1 MSTFETGK
9 IWSTTGSRCM
19 YAYCSQTTNGS
30 SANNSTINWTIYT
43 ANDANTYYDTG
54 PTYLWIGG
62 VQRYYKA
69 RTSWSSL
76 AFPAKAG
83 STSGS
88 YTLAHNNDGS
98 VAAQE
103 VSLKSA
109 IYTGEWNSSTVSG
122 TWTLDKIARYFSST
136 PAISLA
142 SRTET
147 SITLNWSTSETCSSI
162 SWAGGGSNVSTTGVP
177 GTSGT
182 VTFSGL
188 TANTTYNIYG
198 TFRRSDSGL
207 DSNSGTGSYTTHNY
221 PHITSVGTANLTI
234 GGSQTLYLYN
244 PMGRT
249 VTIKMYKSDGTL
261 LYTSGT
267 TTGTSISFTP
277 TATALYDSIKTAQSA
292 SCYYSAI
299 CSSPSSTLNTSTSY
313 TYKVT
318 GNETP
323 TFAASN
329 VSTYDAT
336 STITAITG
344 QTAAGGWLVQGLSEL
359 KITIPTAASPKNNA
373 SISKYEVT
381 FAGTTKTVTV
391 GTTGATWGVFNGS
404 GEQTISIKVTDSRGL
419 STTVTKAVTY
429 VAYRAPSISLTA
441 GRANNYGE
449 TVNISAAYT
458 GSDVSGK
465 NGVKVQWSGAGKSGY
480 LTGSASAYDAAE
492 TGTKTA
498 TATGVNNETAYTFT
512 ATITDKFGKTA
523 TSSVKV
529 PVGQPTM
536 FVDVEQAGVGVNC
549 LPTGQ
554 GLYVQDNLRV
564 NGKRLLQKFD
574 MDLSGLSADN
584 FYPVVFDSA
593 THRIDCEIYSPSYGG
608 DHAWN
613 QNSIS
618 FSIKAKGWSDIV
630 KQLYIY
636 QYSCYSGT
644 EITIGSIAN
653 GMHNGGKTCVWLRG
667 GRTFEFFANTKAT
680 LHTSDFTDGDEVF
693 SVGTGYAGGTANANI
708 STFFTPQSTISQG
721 TYISDQLRVSG
732 NIRGGSINSDG
743 AIAASGD
750 VTGNYVKA
758 TRNVEAGTDLVAR
771 SGWIYSYANGKYI
784 RIGNENAGFAHYN
797 TDASNGHWFNKTT
810 YVAGALYKG
819 SGYNVNVPGI
829 YVQSTQPGATQTGD
843 IWVI

>member
-1 MSTFETGK
+1 MSTY
-9 IWSTTGSRCM
+9 TTGRINSTSGSRYM

-43 ANDANTYYDTG
+43 ADGGSTCYDTG

-69 RTSWSSL
+69 RTSWSSF
-76 AFPAKAG
+76 AFPAAAG

-103 VSLKSA
+103 VTLKSA
-109 IYTGEWNSSTVSG
+109 IYTGEWNSTTVSG

-162 SWAGGGSNVSTTGVP
+162 SWSGGGSNVSTTGVP

-182 VTFSGL
+182 VTFTGL

-198 TFRRSDSGL
+198 TFKRSDSGL
-207 DSNSGTGSYTTHNY
+207 TSNSGTGSYTTHNY
-221 PHITSVGTANLTI
+221 PHVTSVGTASLTI
-234 GGSQTLYLYN
+234 GGSQTLSLYN

-277 TATALYDSIKTAQSA
+277 TATTLYDSIKTAQSA
-292 SCYYSAI
+292 NCYYSAI
-299 CSSPSSTLNTSTSY
+299 CSSPSSTINTSTSY
-313 TYKVT
+313 TYKIT

-359 KITIPTAASPKNNA
+359 KITIPTAATAKNSA

-381 FAGTTKTVTV
+381 FAGTTKTVSV

-449 TVNISAAYT
+449 TVNISATYT

-492 TGTKTA
+492 TGTKST

-523 TSSVKV
+523 TASINV

-549 LPTGQ
+549 LPQGQ

-564 NGKRLLQKFD
+564 NGKRLIQKFD
-574 MDLSGLSADN
+574 MNLKSLSTEM
-584 FYPVVFDSA
+584 FYPVTFA
-593 THRIDCEIYSPSYGG
+593 PQRERIDCEIYSVGG
-608 DHAWN
+608 NADSPWN

-618 FSIKAKGWSDIV
+618 FSATWTGWSDTPKTFNVHNYRIFDDTAEV
-630 KQLYIY
+630 
-636 QYSCYSGT
+636 
-644 EITIGSIAN
+644 TIGCI
-653 GMHNGGKTCVWLRG
+653 GGGAHAGVFCVWLRG
-667 GRTFEFFANTKAT
+667 GLEYHFCSNVPASYHINDYTY
-680 LHTSDFTDGDEVF
+680 SDEVF
-693 SVGTGYAGGTANANI
+693 TVGANYYGGANTNVDI
-708 STFFTPQSTISQG
+708 LFTPRSTIWRG
-721 TYISDQLRVSG
+721 DYIWGLLRASG
-732 NIRGGSINSDG
+732 DIRGGTLTSDG
-743 AIAASGD
+743 AIAAAGQITGSFIKASGN
-750 VTGNYVKA
+750 T
-758 TRNVEAGTDLVAR
+758 EAGADIVAR
-771 SGWIYSYANGKYI
+771 NGYLYAFGNSRYVRVGCENGSH
-784 RIGNENAGFAHYN
+784 AHYV
-797 TDASNGHWFNKTT
+797 TDATDSHWFNKAVR
-810 YVAGALYKG
+810 VAGALYKG

-829 YVQSTQPGATQTGD
+829 YVQSSQPGATQTGD